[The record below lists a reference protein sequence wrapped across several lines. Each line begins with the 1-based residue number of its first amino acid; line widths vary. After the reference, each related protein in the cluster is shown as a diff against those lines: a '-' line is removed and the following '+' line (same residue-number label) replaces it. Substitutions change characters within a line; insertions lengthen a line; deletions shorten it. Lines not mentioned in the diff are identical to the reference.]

1 MSKAKT
7 KQTRQN
13 TKTNFSTEDFVQAWV
28 DSSSYEE
35 IAQKFNVSKRYVAS
49 RAFTLRK
56 AGVQLPTFRAPKLN
70 KEKIAGLNAIIAKGK
85 KDAKN

>member
-1 MSKAKT
+1 MSKT
-7 KQTRQN
+7 KQTRKF
-13 TKTNFSTEDFVQAWV
+13 TKANFTTEEFVQAWV
-28 DSSSYEE
+28 DSASYNE
-35 IAQKFNVSKRYVAS
+35 IAEKFGVTTRFVAS

-56 AGVQLPTFRAPKLN
+56 AGVNLPTFRAPKLN